1 MDAGPRA
8 SGNGVEGSLGST
20 RARRCSRNRS
30 RLVSHSG
37 LAQVLPR
44 QLSPKPACPPQR
56 SPGKCAACI
65 KALAVRVMPNLLSPE
80 TLAAALEAATDD
92 ERCAQGP
99 VVVGPGRAAWR
110 VWCPGGKE
118 WPAWGGRRG
127 VGGVPSEPAVAERDS
142 QDACARTRQPHV
154 SSSRSADRELVRGVA
169 AHCPVL
175 LTGQAA
181 ALVSLFASEDTDA
194 AGFAAS
200 AIAAAAAAGTG
211 VKAAPED
218 YGQVCACRG
227 HAPRGLEGG
236 GVLFSSAC
244 CCQRSLHA
252 RQFPQPGLPW
262 VGARSLLQAR
272 QPPCQSLP
280 FSVSLSRRTPSPNLS
295 GGSGGG
301 GFVPSRHRQLH
312 QSRGQSRRGPAASRP
327 HDGPAHP
334 PRRGSSGLSP
344 AASER
349 PQDHAAGARRH
360 WMVGGDGCPA
370 ASAAV
375 PCDEALQ

>member
-236 GVLFSSAC
+236 GGVVLVSLLLAEELARTPVSTAWPSLGWSTKPAAGTATPLPIPPLFCLAESSHPEPESVRWKWRRRICAFTAPPAPSKPGSEPSQP
-244 CCQRSLHA
+244 CCQPTA
-252 RQFPQPGLPW
+252 RRPCSPAS
-262 VGARSLLQAR
+262 ARKLWTQ
-272 QPPCQSLP
+272 
-280 FSVSLSRRTPSPNLS
+280 
-295 GGSGGG
+295 
-301 GFVPSRHRQLH
+301 
-312 QSRGQSRRGPAASRP
+312 
-327 HDGPAHP
+327 
-334 PRRGSSGLSP
+334 SSG
-344 AASER
+344 
-349 PQDHAAGARRH
+349 Q
-360 WMVGGDGCPA
+360 
-370 ASAAV
+370 
-375 PCDEALQ
+375 